1 MWIVIT
7 CIAVLLFL
15 SAMYLWCI
23 RGRAGHKG
31 WAGLENWNYAHRGL
45 HDDEKPENS
54 MAAFRAALEAGCGVE
69 LDVHLMR
76 DGNLA
81 VIHDSSLKRTAG
93 ADVRIEDLVTED
105 LANHH
110 LASTQECIPQF
121 KDVLDLFNGK
131 APLIVELKVEKNNY
145 ASLCQAVCH
154 MLDQYNGAYC
164 IESFDPRAVA
174 WLRKN
179 RPDIIRGQ
187 LSENW
192 MKTKAKMPWIV
203 KFLLTY
209 HLTSIWTH
217 PDFIAYK
224 YCDRKTFG
232 TGLCRKLWKVHG
244 VSWTL
249 KTREEY
255 DIAVQD
261 GWIPIFENFRL

>member
-1 MWIVIT
+1 
-7 CIAVLLFL
+7 
-15 SAMYLWCI
+15 
-23 RGRAGHKG
+23 
-31 WAGLENWNYAHRGL
+31 
-45 HDDEKPENS
+45 
-54 MAAFRAALEAGCGVE
+54 
-69 LDVHLMR
+69 
-76 DGNLA
+76 
-81 VIHDSSLKRTAG
+81 
-93 ADVRIEDLVTED
+93 
-105 LANHH
+105 
-110 LASTQECIPQF
+110 
-121 KDVLDLFNGK
+121 
-131 APLIVELKVEKNNY
+131 
-145 ASLCQAVCH
+145 
-154 MLDQYNGAYC
+154 MLDQYDGAYC
-164 IESFDPRAVA
+164 LESFDPRVVA

-179 RPDIIRGQ
+179 RPDLIRGQ

-209 HLTSIWTH
+209 HLTSIWTR

-255 DIAVQD
+255 DIAVED